1 MKKIVLITVLAIL
14 IGGSSVFAIMCAKQK
29 TSNSVV
35 YEEMSKNEQK
45 IEDNIVPEIVEESV
59 VEEEKVVES
68 KKETTNTKQVKE
80 NVVVQEEVKS
90 NSTNKIEKVEKI
102 PEETNQNENKQQEK
116 IQQNDTKSDIE
127 EKQEENTL
135 VVEESKQV
143 EKVEQEKKPE
153 VDEEYERLM
162 KQVEYATYEECLQ
175 AGFDIALTDTV
186 NILGFDPIEIIYKG
200 KVIGYKL
207 KIRYTNPLE
216 N

>member
-14 IGGSSVFAIMCAKQK
+14 IGGSSVGVIMCAKQE

-35 YEEMSKNEQK
+35 YEEIPNTEEK
-45 IEDNIVPEIVEESV
+45 IEDSIVPEIVEENV

-68 KKETTNTKQVKE
+68 EKETPSTKQVKE
-80 NVVVQEEVKS
+80 NIVVQKETNT
-90 NSTNKIEKVEKI
+90 NSTSKSEKVEQKQ
-102 PEETNQNENKQQEK
+102 EE
-116 IQQNDTKSDIE
+116 IKSDIE
-127 EKQEENTL
+127 ENTA
-135 VVEESKQV
+135 VVEETIQDV
-143 EKVEQEKKPE
+143 IVEQEKEPE

-186 NILGFDPIEIIYKG
+186 NILGFDPVEIIYKG

-207 KIRYTNPLE
+207 KIHYTNPME

>member
-1 MKKIVLITVLAIL
+1 MKKFVLITVLVIV
-14 IGGSSVFAIMCAKQK
+14 IGGSSVVAIKFAKQE

-35 YEEMSKNEQK
+35 YEEMPK
-45 IEDNIVPEIVEESV
+45 IEEKIDDNIVPKIEEESV

-68 KKETTNTKQVKE
+68 KKETTSTNQVKE
-80 NVVVQEEVKS
+80 NVVVQEETKS
-90 NSTNKIEKVEKI
+90 SSTNKTEKAEKI
-102 PEETNQNENKQQEK
+102 VEETKQNENKQQEK

-127 EKQEENTL
+127 ENQEENTP

-186 NILGFDPIEIIYKG
+186 NILGFDPVEIIYKG
-200 KVIGYKL
+200 EVIGYKL
-207 KIRYTNPLE
+207 KIRYTNPME

>member
-1 MKKIVLITVLAIL
+1 MKKFVLITVLVIV
-14 IGGSSVFAIMCAKQK
+14 IGGSSVVAIKFAKQE

-35 YEEMSKNEQK
+35 YEEIPKIEEE
-45 IEDNIVPEIVEESV
+45 IEDNIVSEIVEESV

-68 KKETTNTKQVKE
+68 KKEITSTQQEKE
-80 NVVVQEEVKS
+80 NVVVQGETKS
-90 NSTNKIEKVEKI
+90 NSTNKTEKVEKI
-102 PEETNQNENKQQEK
+102 PEETKQNENKQQEK
-116 IQQNDTKSDIE
+116 IQQNDTKSDIG

-186 NILGFDPIEIIYKG
+186 NILGFDPVEIIYKG

-207 KIRYTNPLE
+207 KIRYTNPME

>member
-1 MKKIVLITVLAIL
+1 MKKIVLITFLVIV
-14 IGGSSVFAIMCAKQK
+14 IGGSSVVAIKFAKQE
-29 TSNSVV
+29 TSNSDV
-35 YEEMSKNEQK
+35 YEEIAKEEK
-45 IEDNIVPEIVEESV
+45 IEDNIVSEFYEESV
-59 VEEEKVVES
+59 VEEEKVVEN
-68 KKETTNTKQVKE
+68 KKETTSTKQVQE
-80 NVVVQEEVKS
+80 DVVVQKETKS
-90 NSTNKIEKVEKI
+90 NSTNKTEKINKI
-102 PEETNQNENKQQEK
+102 PEENKQSENKQQE
-116 IQQNDTKSDIE
+116 IIRQNDTKSDIE
-127 EKQEENTL
+127 EKQEE

-153 VDEEYERLM
+153 VDEKYERLM

-186 NILGFDPIEIIYKG
+186 NILGFDPVEIIYKG

>member
-1 MKKIVLITVLAIL
+1 MKKIVLITVLVIV
-14 IGGSSVFAIMCAKQK
+14 IGGSSVVAIKFAKQE

-35 YEEMSKNEQK
+35 YEEMPKIEEK
-45 IEDNIVPEIVEESV
+45 IEDNIVPEIVEGSV

-68 KKETTNTKQVKE
+68 KKETTSTKQVKE
-80 NVVVQEEVKS
+80 NVVVQEEIKS
-90 NSTNKIEKVEKI
+90 DSTNKTEKVEKI
-102 PEETNQNENKQQEK
+102 PEETKQNENRQQEI
-116 IQQNDTKSDIE
+116 IQQNNTKSDIE
-127 EKQEENTL
+127 EKQEE
-135 VVEESKQV
+135 VVEETKQV

-186 NILGFDPIEIIYKG
+186 NILGFDPVEIIYKG
-200 KVIGYKL
+200 EVIGYKL

>member
-1 MKKIVLITVLAIL
+1 MKKIVLIAFLAIV
-14 IGGSSVFAIMCAKQK
+14 IGGSSVVAIKFDKQK
-29 TSNSVV
+29 TSNSGV
-35 YEEMSKNEQK
+35 YEEIPEYEQK

-59 VEEEKVVES
+59 VEEEKVVEN

-80 NVVVQEEVKS
+80 DVVVQEEIKS
-90 NSTNKIEKVEKI
+90 NSTSKTENVENI
-102 PEETNQNENKQQEK
+102 PEETQQNENKQQEI
-116 IQQNDTKSDIE
+116 IQQNDTKSEIE
-127 EKQEENTL
+127 EKQEENVPL
-135 VVEESKQV
+135 VEESKQV

-207 KIRYTNPLE
+207 KIRYTNPME

>member
-1 MKKIVLITVLAIL
+1 MKKIVLITVLAIV
-14 IGGSSVFAIMCAKQK
+14 IVGSSVVAIKFAKPK

-35 YEEMSKNEQK
+35 YEEIQKNEQK
-45 IEDNIVPEIVEESV
+45 IEDNTVPEIVEESV

-68 KKETTNTKQVKE
+68 KKETTSTKQIKE
-80 NVVVQEEVKS
+80 NVVVQDEIKS
-90 NSTNKIEKVEKI
+90 NSTNKTERVEKI
-102 PEETNQNENKQQEK
+102 PEETKQQEK
-116 IQQNDTKSDIE
+116 IQQNDKKSDIE
-127 EKQEENTL
+127 EKKEENTTL
-135 VVEESKQV
+135 VEESKQV

-186 NILGFDPIEIIYKG
+186 NILGFDPVEIIYKG

-207 KIRYTNPLE
+207 KIRYTNPME